1 MWGDERMSFILAGN
15 IGGSKT
21 KLALFE
27 YSNGTLKL
35 RVHEKYDTKRFSN
48 FYIIVKNFLESIN
61 VKPSAACFAAAGPCF
76 DNICKMTNVPWTID
90 AAKINKLFG
99 INRVTVIND
108 YVAIGF
114 GVEVMH
120 KKDLVQ
126 IKQGTPIKFSTK
138 AVLGAGTGLGEAII
152 VWNGHDDI
160 VIASEGGHTDFAAR
174 TDYEWKLKMY
184 IKNRTGWM
192 DYESLVSKGG
202 LYNIYAF
209 LIESG
214 EFKENPKIRER
225 LNKFERHEVIAEEAL
240 KGKDPACKKAVD
252 MFVSFYAA
260 EAGNLALKSKAI
272 GGVFL
277 TGSLTRLLAKKLKS
291 PVFTKSFEE
300 KSKMGPLL
308 KQIPVYVV
316 MNEEVGLLGAAN
328 LASKL

>member
-1 MWGDERMSFILAGN
+1 MSFILAGN
-15 IGGSKT
+15 IGGAKT

-27 YSNGTLKL
+27 YSNGTLKK
-35 RVHEKYDTKRFSN
+35 RVFEKYDTKRFSN
-48 FYIIVKNFLESIN
+48 FYILLRNFLEAIN
-61 VKPSAACFAAAGPCF
+61 VKPTAACFAAAGPCF
-76 DNICKMTNVPWTID
+76 DNVCKMTNVPWTID
-90 AAKINKLFG
+90 AAKISKLFG
-99 INRVTVIND
+99 IKKVTVIND
-108 YVAIGF
+108 YVALGF

-120 KKDLVQ
+120 KKDLIQ
-126 IKQGTPIKFSTK
+126 IKSGTPIPYSTK
-138 AVLGAGTGLGEAII
+138 AVIGAGTGLGEAII

-160 VIASEGGHTDFAAR
+160 VVASEGGHTDFAAR
-174 TDYEWKLKMY
+174 NEYEFKLKMY
-184 IKNRTGWM
+184 IKKRTGWM

-202 LYNIYAF
+202 LYNIYCF

-214 EFKENPKIRER
+214 EFKENPKVRER

-277 TGSLTRLLAKKLKS
+277 MGSLTRLLVKKLKS
-291 PVFTKSFEE
+291 PIFARSFED

-308 KQIPVYVV
+308 KQIPVYAV
-316 MNEEVGLLGAAN
+316 MNEEAGLLGAAN
-328 LASKL
+328 LASKF